1 MYLLLRNNKQS
12 GPYSIEE
19 LKTMGL
25 KAYDLVWLEGKSAAW
40 RYPSEL
46 EELKPFAP
54 VVEEQPFD
62 RFYRRAATAAATEAS
77 AAGATLS
84 TKTPTVDAPI
94 PVTVETSKAPGKRI
108 IYVTMPAARNTFAT
122 TSQSILSRTEPAREP
137 VQPASGARETAP
149 PVREPAQSVREVA
162 HAAYEPTQSAPRVIE
177 DYSAQQ
183 AGDQSLIEEFFPRKK
198 RSARVA
204 RLLTIAICILA
215 LLATGII
222 IGLNLNKA
230 TLGFPSRVVA
240 KMPPAGTNLPPVSP
254 HQSIVHPTAQQL
266 PAPAATAPA
275 LSADSARAADPQ
287 PTVLGQPNPAPSTVA
302 RPTVKTA
309 GLKQKERPSRPK
321 VNSLLPPKD
330 SAGVSTVANAVHRA
344 DVAEPYQNNT
354 ELADKEAIKA
364 ALASQVS
371 VGANGYAVGTFGGI
385 TDLQLTVTNRSAY
398 PLDLVIVEVQYVQAN
413 KKIFKTADLY
423 FHGIG
428 AGSALMQE
436 APKSSRGVRVQYKIM
451 SITSKEVAY
460 SYTGI

>member
-1 MYLLLRNNKQS
+1 
-12 GPYSIEE
+12 
-19 LKTMGL
+19 MGL

-62 RFYRRAATAAATEAS
+62 RFYRRSAPDTTAANAT
-77 AAGATLS
+77 GATLS
-84 TKTPTVDAPI
+84 TKAPAADAPI

-108 IYVTMPAARNTFAT
+108 IYVTMPAARNTFT
-122 TSQSILSRTEPAREP
+122 TTRTEQARESIQP
-137 VQPASGARETAP
+137 VSAARETAP
-149 PVREPAQSVREVA
+149 VVREPAQPVREVA
-162 HAAYEPTQSAPRVIE
+162 HAAYEQAQPAREPAQPARESQTLFREDPNPATGSARPMQAGSRVIE

-183 AGDQSLIEEFFPRKK
+183 AGDQALIEEYFPRKK
-198 RSARVA
+198 RSPQVV

-215 LLATGII
+215 LLAAGII

-230 TLGFPSRVVA
+230 TLGFPTRVAA
-240 KMPPAGTNLPPVSP
+240 KLPPATPD
-254 HQSIVHPTAQQL
+254 QAIIHPTAQQL
-266 PAPAATAPA
+266 PAPATTAPA
-275 LSADSARAADPQ
+275 LSTDSARAAGTE
-287 PTVLGQPNPAPSTVA
+287 PTGLDQPNAAP
-302 RPTVKTA
+302 PTLAKATEKTPS
-309 GLKQKERPSRPK
+309 LKQKERPSHPK
-321 VNSLLPPKD
+321 VNSPLPAKD
-330 SAGVSTVANAVHRA
+330 SVGGTTVANAVHRA
-344 DVAEPYQNNT
+344 DIAEPYHNNT

-371 VGANGYAVGTFGGI
+371 VGANGYSVGTFGGI
-385 TDLQLTVTNRSAY
+385 TGLQVTVTNRSVY
-398 PLDLVIVEVQYVQAN
+398 PLDLVIVEVQYIQAN
-413 KKIFKTADLY
+413 KKIFKTEDLY
-423 FHGIG
+423 FRSIG